1 MPKTLEVTGRGARS
15 TFAAVRL
22 SRDRLYGSRRRVPVD
37 ARGRPCATAAL
48 TRDGRH
54 VLPAGGTATLY
65 LDNDGE
71 VVERQDL
78 RAAGADGAQSAS
90 CATFLNGPG
99 CAVDTAG
106 PIDLLD
112 HAVTH
117 VYALD
122 PVSVA
127 PALDASLAAGAVYRV
142 RTAGARAE
150 PAAFL
155 LKNEAGFFLL
165 VGEQIGFDF
174 VAAPEV
180 DRSLPDEGDLDE
192 LDFDMM

>member
-1 MPKTLEVTGRGARS
+1 MPKTLEVTGQGARS
-15 TFAAVRL
+15 TFAARRL
-22 SRDRLYGSRRRVPVD
+22 DRSSLYGRKLRLPVD
-37 ARGRPCATAAL
+37 AHGCPCANAAL

-54 VLPAGGTATLY
+54 VLPAGSTATLY
-65 LDNDGE
+65 LDDDGE

-78 RAAGADGAQSAS
+78 RAAGADGAPGAS

-106 PIDLLD
+106 PTDLLD
-112 HAVTH
+112 HTVTH

-127 PALDASLAAGAVYRV
+127 PALDASLTAGAVYRV
-142 RTAGARAE
+142 RMAGAQAE

-155 LKNEAGFFLL
+155 LKNDAGFFFL
-165 VGEQIGFDF
+165 VGEPTGFGF

-180 DRSLPDEGDLDE
+180 DRSVPDEGDLDD